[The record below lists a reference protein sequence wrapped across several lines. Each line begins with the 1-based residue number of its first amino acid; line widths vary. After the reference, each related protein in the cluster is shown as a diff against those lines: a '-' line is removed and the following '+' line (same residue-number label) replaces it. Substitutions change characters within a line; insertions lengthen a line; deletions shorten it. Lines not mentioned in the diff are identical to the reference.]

1 MKQRLIVGIVGLAI
15 LLPGIVWG
23 APWVTDV
30 FITLALAV
38 AVEEFTRMA
47 IPERRWLGY
56 GVFGGSV
63 ALVHAANL
71 MWPEMVSGA
80 LSIAAVLCLITGLLA
95 VPDTQRGARSAAW
108 MVMGLVYL
116 PILFGMLSA
125 VRRLEHGVAWVFV
138 TLALAW
144 AADTG
149 AYFAGRAFGKTP
161 LFPRVS
167 PKKTWEG
174 AVGGAVA
181 VIAVLA
187 IIKLVALPHMGW
199 GHVIALGLIGDF
211 AGVVGD
217 LVESAL
223 KRASGVK
230 DSGTLL
236 PGHGGILDRVDS
248 LLFTAP
254 VTWAYATT
262 FGMG

>member
-1 MKQRLIVGIVGLAI
+1 VKQRIIVGVVGLAI
-15 LLPGIVWG
+15 LIPGVVWG
-23 APWVTDV
+23 DVAVTDLFV
-30 FITLALAV
+30 TLALAV
-38 AVEEFTRMA
+38 AVVEFTRMA
-47 IPERRWLGY
+47 MPERLSLGY
-56 GVFGGSV
+56 GVFGSGV
-63 ALVHAANL
+63 ALVHGAGL
-71 MWPEMVSGA
+71 FWPEMLAGA
-80 LSIAAVLCLITGLLA
+80 LCVSALLCLVTGLLA
-95 VPDTQRGARSAAW
+95 VPDTKRGARAGAW

-116 PILFGMLSA
+116 PVLFGMLSA
-125 VRRLEHGVAWVFV
+125 VRRLDHGVAWVFV
-138 TLALAW
+138 TLSLAW

-181 VIAVLA
+181 VIVVLGV
-187 IIKLVALPHMGW
+187 IKLLALPHMGW
-199 GHVIALGLIGDF
+199 GHVVALGLLGDV

-223 KRASGVK
+223 KRAADVK
-230 DSGTLL
+230 DSGSIL

-254 VTWAYATT
+254 VTWLYVTAA
-262 FGMG
+262 GLG

>member
-1 MKQRLIVGIVGLAI
+1 VKERLIVGLVGLAI

-23 APWVTDV
+23 APWVTDIIV
-30 FITLALAV
+30 TLALAV
-38 AVEEFTRMA
+38 AVQEFTRMA
-47 IPERRWLGY
+47 IPERVNLGY
-56 GVFGGSV
+56 AVFGGGV

-71 MWPEMVSGA
+71 FWPEMLTAA
-80 LSIAAVLCLITGLLA
+80 LSVSAVVALITGLLA
-95 VPDTQRGARSAAW
+95 VPDTNRGARAGAW

-125 VRRLEHGVAWVFV
+125 VRRMEDGVAWIFV
-138 TLALAW
+138 CLALAW

-174 AVGGAVA
+174 AVGGA
-181 VIAVLA
+181 IAVVLVVG
-187 IIKLVALPHMGW
+187 IIKVVALPHMGW

-217 LVESAL
+217 LVESAF
-223 KRASGVK
+223 KRASDVK
-230 DSGTLL
+230 DSGNIL

-254 VTWAYATT
+254 VTYVYATT